1 MGDFG
6 DRGAALGMGAV
17 AGVSL
22 CSTALV
28 DVNPTTENSATDT
41 TDRSQTMA
49 HLLLSPIIMGT
60 TPAAMDVVPLTGL
73 SLFQYNDRTRPLSIK
88 HVVCHTKDPRKSSA
102 HYCSTFAYIFLIH
115 CIYPQTCCSN
125 SLFTNG
131 MTDTQV
137 ENAIDSYD
145 EDLAE
150 ESRQVKRRKRE
161 KGLQYLK
168 ESRDLLATS
177 HFNTQALLRDF
188 AADTGENT
196 ETYLDL
202 LHFETPWR
210 YDNQSSTRRTLSR
223 YVKYT
228 LLQ

>member
-1 MGDFG
+1 
-6 DRGAALGMGAV
+6 
-17 AGVSL
+17 
-22 CSTALV
+22 
-28 DVNPTTENSATDT
+28 
-41 TDRSQTMA
+41 
-49 HLLLSPIIMGT
+49 
-60 TPAAMDVVPLTGL
+60 
-73 SLFQYNDRTRPLSIK
+73 
-88 HVVCHTKDPRKSSA
+88 
-102 HYCSTFAYIFLIH
+102 
-115 CIYPQTCCSN
+115 
-125 SLFTNG
+125 